1 MAHVAEY
8 KKEIVK
14 GYVDDITKY
23 PVIAV
28 ANLEN
33 LPAQQLQNIR
43 GQIRDTI
50 MIRMSRKK
58 LMKLAIER
66 SKEAKKNVETLTEH
80 FDGMPALVF
89 TEENPFKLFK
99 ILSKNKSSAPAKAGQ
114 KAPKDIIIKP
124 GATPFAPGP
133 VISELSSVGL
143 KVGVENGK
151 VAIKE
156 ECTLV
161 KSGEVISEEMAN
173 VLTKLGEKP
182 MEVGLNITAVYEKGT
197 IFLRDVLDID
207 EEKFMSNLC
216 EAGASALNLAIEIG
230 YPTKDTIELLVGK
243 AALAAKTIA
252 KECNILTSETVSDS
266 LEAAERESLGLKD
279 TAGIEVPEKKIEK
292 PAEVE
297 EPVEEKKV
305 EEPKPAE
312 AEKPKEEA
320 APVEEKQE
328 EKKSEEKPK
337 EEKQVEAEKPVEET
351 KTEEPKPVE
360 EQPKEK
366 EPVEELTEEISQE
379 VPKPSEEKQE
389 EKPIEEPKPT
399 EQKPPIKDKTDREV
413 DNMVQAVK
421 DHESG
426 EDKKKNAEFIVNEI
440 ETQEE
445 IRKEEKKKEGEVTA
459 KEEQQL
465 KPGEI
470 PKAEDL
476 AAKKKKAGKKE
487 TEKNEEQ
494 AKAEELFEE
503 LKKKGTLRE

>member
-1 MAHVAEY
+1 MAHVSEH

-14 GYVDDITKY
+14 NYVDDIAKY

-28 ANLEN
+28 ANLES

-43 GQIRDTI
+43 GQVRGTI
-50 MIRMSRKK
+50 ELRMSRKK

-66 SKEAKKNVETLTEH
+66 SKEAKKNVEALTEH

-89 TEENPFKLFK
+89 TKENPFKLFK

-114 KAPKDIIIKP
+114 KAPKDIIIQP
-124 GATPFAPGP
+124 GATQFAPGP

-143 KVGVENGK
+143 KVGVEDGK
-151 VAIKE
+151 VAVKE

-161 KSGEVISEEMAN
+161 KGGEVITEEMAN
-173 VLTKLGEKP
+173 VLAKLGEKP
-182 MEVGLNITAVYEKGT
+182 MEVGLNLTAVYEKGT

-207 EEKFMSNLC
+207 EEKFMNNLC
-216 EAGASALNLAIEIG
+216 EAGASALNLAVEIG

-243 AALAAKTIA
+243 AGLAAKAIA

-279 TAGIEVPEKKIEK
+279 AAG
-292 PAEVE
+292 VE
-297 EPVEEKKV
+297 IPEKKV
-305 EEPKPAE
+305 EV
-312 AEKPKEEA
+312 KPK
-320 APVEEKQE
+320 
-328 EKKSEEKPK
+328 
-337 EEKQVEAEKPVEET
+337 EAEKPVEEKKAEEKPKEEPAPVEEVKVEEKPVEEEA
-351 KTEEPKPVE
+351 KTEEPKEEVKAEEEKPEEKPVE

-366 EPVEELTEEISQE
+366 EPVEELAEEISQE
-379 VPKPSEEKQE
+379 VSKPSEDKKE
-389 EKPIEEPKPT
+389 EPRIKEPEPKP
-399 EQKPPIKDKTDREV
+399 EQKPRVMDKTDREV
-413 DNMVQAVK
+413 DKMVQNMK

-426 EDKKKNAEFIVNEI
+426 EDKKKSAEFIVNEI

-445 IRKEEKKKEGEVTA
+445 IRKEERKKEDEV
-459 KEEQQL
+459 KEEKQQL

-470 PKAEDL
+470 PKADDL
-476 AAKKKKAGKKE
+476 AAKKKKDKA
-487 TEKNEEQ
+487 EKDEEQ